1 MLARQSS
8 VPNKMSKKAII
19 NFIGFVVVVVSFY
32 FVLDVLWNNWELIAD
47 WRPSMGSMALFVVSA
62 VIYGLSQLILSGAW
76 GELLTISGEAEV
88 DLKKCHL
95 LYGQTQIAK
104 YIPGNIFHFAGR
116 QIRGKELGY
125 THAALASASIYESL
139 GLVVV
144 ASAIS
149 VIGITGF
156 GLEQDVISSGYLIA
170 VFVCSVIAFAA
181 GIVVVPRFV
190 KTVNAGDTGGS
201 YRRIGKSIRKVAW
214 LYALFFLVSGS
225 LLVAVVASQV
235 NHVSFGNMGVIVV
248 VCIFSWIAGF
258 VTPAAP
264 AGAGVRE
271 AIIIM
276 FLTQLVGG
284 SVAVISA
291 LIYRCITVGGDAMF
305 YLGSRMFKLS

>member
-19 NFIGFVVVVVSFY
+19 NFIGFVVVLVSFY

-76 GELLTISGEAEV
+76 GELLKISGESEV

-181 GIVVVPRFV
+181 GIFVVPRFM

-235 NHVSFGNMGVIVV
+235 NHVSFGNIGVIVV

-291 LIYRCITVGGDAMF
+291 LIYRCITVSGDAMF